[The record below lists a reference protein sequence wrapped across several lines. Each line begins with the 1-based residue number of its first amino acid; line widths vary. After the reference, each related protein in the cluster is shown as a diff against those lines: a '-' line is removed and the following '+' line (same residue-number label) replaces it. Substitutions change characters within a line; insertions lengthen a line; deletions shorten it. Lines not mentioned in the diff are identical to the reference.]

1 MRTRSRVQL
10 PGNLES
16 ITMTEST
23 IVEGVGDEVL
33 AVFVFLTVLTIYV
46 YVDTLPHSLA
56 PSLPCGRWCSHFD
69 T

>member
-33 AVFVFLTVLTIYV
+33 AVFVFLAVLTIYV
-46 YVDTLPHSLA
+46 YVDTLPH
-56 PSLPCGRWCSHFD
+56 
-69 T
+69 